1 MQKSS
6 VMKGKTVSQ
15 PILVG
20 SWLVLCFLAIALL
33 SLQTTSLDYIF
44 PYAPY
49 LQLAMQIG
57 VFILLVPFLRIK
69 IRFSSAWLLLGLST
83 LFLVALAS
91 SFWSSYPELVVQ
103 RTLMILGTS
112 LFIAVLSFADRRP
125 IATFDRLAEY
135 MVLFGTAISLIGL
148 IIYFFG
154 RIEPTVYG
162 YVSILNVGPLEI
174 SQRMFVSSPFYRIS
188 SLLGNPNT
196 LASWLLVTL
205 TMAIYLISKGSHQF
219 VWGLMA
225 LIQVIAI
232 LTTSSRAGIAATII
246 SLILFNYL
254 SARDGHLQV
263 RKLFLISLFVA
274 CLAMV
279 YALFSVDLYQ
289 IRILST
295 DLNLREL
302 AWAPLWE
309 SILNNPLLGVGFG
322 VSYEA
327 ILEPAGLDVAAHN
340 AYLAILSEM
349 GLPFFLIFMLIWLI
363 PIWQGRKRLRFAPA
377 PVRLILAAS
386 LAIILALIPHEIFE
400 LNILRYGFHTI
411 LWTYLLTLI
420 VHLSLMEDYIDV

>member
-1 MQKSS
+1 MRRKAI
-6 VMKGKTVSQ
+6 SQ
-15 PILVG
+15 PTLIG
-20 SWLVLCFLAIALL
+20 SWLVLCLLTTALL
-33 SLQTTSLDYIF
+33 SLQTASLDYIF

-49 LQLAMQIG
+49 LQLALQIS
-57 VFILLVPFLRIK
+57 VFILLIPFLRIK
-69 IRFSSAWLLLGLST
+69 IHINSAWLLLGISV
-83 LFLVALAS
+83 LFLMALAS
-91 SFWSSYPELVVQ
+91 SFWSLYPELVVQ
-103 RTLMILGTS
+103 RTLMILGIS
-112 LFIAVLSFADRRP
+112 IFIVVLSFADRRP
-125 IATFDRLAEY
+125 IVTFDRLAEY
-135 MVLFGTAISLIGL
+135 MVLFGTVISLIGL

-154 RIEPTVYG
+154 RIEPTVFG

-219 VWGLMA
+219 MWGLMA

-232 LTTSSRAGIAATII
+232 LITSSRAGIAATII
-246 SLILFNYL
+246 SLILFKYL
-254 SARDGHLQV
+254 STRDGHLQV
-263 RKLFLISLFVA
+263 RKLFPFSLFVA
-274 CLAMV
+274 FLTMV
-279 YALFSVDLYQ
+279 YALFSFDLHQ
-289 IRILST
+289 IRILSA

-302 AWAPLWE
+302 AWEPLWE

-327 ILEPAGLDVAAHN
+327 ILEPTGLDFSAHN
-340 AYLAILSEM
+340 VYLAILSEM

-363 PIWQGRKRLRFAPA
+363 PIWQGRKLLRFAPA
-377 PVRLILAAS
+377 PVRLILATS
-386 LAIILALIPHEIFE
+386 LAILIAMISHEIFE

-420 VHLSLMEDYIDV
+420 VHPSLMEDYIDV